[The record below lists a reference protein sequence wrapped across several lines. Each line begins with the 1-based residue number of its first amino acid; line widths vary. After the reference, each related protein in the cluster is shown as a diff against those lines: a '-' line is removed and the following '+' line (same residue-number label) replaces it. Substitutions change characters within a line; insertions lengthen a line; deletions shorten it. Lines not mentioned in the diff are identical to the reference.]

1 MCPGCMFLVFMCPM
15 DIRQRKFGAAITT
28 VGAVAKSSG
37 TSARRNVIVVD
48 GGGRAISG
56 GIERTHGASAS
67 VVMADAA
74 PR

>member
-1 MCPGCMFLVFMCPM
+1 MCLVFMCPM
-15 DIRQRKFGAAITT
+15 AILQRKFGAAITT

-37 TSARRNVIVVD
+37 TSARRNVSAVA

-56 GIERTHGASAS
+56 GIEGTHGASAS